1 MPASEIKKH
10 NDVKHN
16 DIKEAVS
23 RYAVYGILLLL
34 LCLAVWNLARCF
46 AGASVVTQDK
56 YAFRGVLF
64 TGLSV
69 LILQKFNFKNFRT
82 WIPVAIMTIPA
93 AKFFLTSEMLTVYRV
108 YERDIWG
115 MWNAQ
120 WACRVVFTAILA
132 DAVFE
137 RKLKRFTPTAFIP
150 VLLAAAAIVITGFS
164 TSWHMDYLLII
175 VAVLIICAISFDE
188 EKIGL
193 FSDCLA
199 KALMIVPAAQLA
211 LSLITV
217 PYEGGGFYV
226 GNYLNSITFAMV
238 LGIGL
243 VACFLRLILWE
254 RGSKSSLVWGILA
267 IVSSVFLLFGVYIT
281 SARTALLGIGLS
293 GLAAL
298 WIFLKKKGKSR
309 IFLIVLGA
317 AAVIGIVG
325 VVASVA
331 WFDKMARQGAA
342 LSDDSV
348 VIRMIHKLWDMLYMT
363 LPTVYDTF
371 PKGSFS
377 DRINT
382 LTAGRLEL
390 WVIGIRRFRFLAG
403 NTAPIIWFDDLP
415 SNMHNTFLGYMY
427 SFGVLPG
434 LLIIAGWIWS
444 FAAIAR
450 KVGVSL
456 KKGENPRPVYLLAFL
471 LIIYNFTVFLNEL
484 NYFNTITVFLQLL
497 LMAICF
503 ANRGMPV
510 YLKDAPRTER
520 TADPVFAPGR
530 EKVIFALLMP
540 LIVCI
545 YYMIVHGSFDL
556 YLPDSY
562 NNDALFYYKLVEGMV
577 KGGMKGFFGFNE
589 SSAMFGGFAAW
600 NPAVVLP
607 WVIPGFIL
615 RWGYPTVF
623 VFNLIIFGAALALFV
638 HLTDMPLKKLMV
650 MTVLFLFF
658 PGLPIHILNMLP
670 EAVITSIVII
680 WLGFAI
686 RSCRRGRHTRS
697 AYLSGGQ
704 VASSESLIGG
714 TLTRDVIGM
723 LACCMYLTVVRPYMI
738 LLFIMPVSR
747 LYIMMCK
754 SDLRD
759 KQGRIPKAVAGRNSR
774 IAGRNS
780 RLART
785 ALFAVISVAAVAIP
799 VIVYIVTNKLFTAD
813 YFDPLYDFKIIK
825 HFLTGKITE
834 GFWESVYA
842 VKTMVRGIGRY
853 ALNAFSYGFTA
864 GIQYVIAAICTLM
877 VFICFVGQMIKKSK
891 ERKTLNESKTAREG
905 KIDVER
911 KGAAEGGAGVEGK
924 AAEEGKAAADLHPV
938 YLTYVITSIA
948 LFAAVIFLLG
958 KVNEGGRHVFFLAV
972 MGIILVS
979 MLEWDVKGIA
989 SRALI
994 AGLLCLFFF
1003 RGSFNP
1009 TDYDVPFEKAGTGQK
1024 IAFWKNEFEEAG
1036 VKPEGKLSFDNTVIW
1051 VLYDHDG
1058 EGNTIITDQS
1068 ALYAVP
1074 GRMGISCCKPEYV
1087 LSGIGS
1093 LKSKYLATDARGEVA
1108 LKLTKSGYEPIAS
1121 YENLV
1126 FYIIR

>member
-1 MPASEIKKH
+1 M
-10 NDVKHN
+10 
-16 DIKEAVS
+16 S

-64 TGLSV
+64 TGLSI

-82 WIPVAIMTIPA
+82 WIPVAIMIIPA

-132 DAVFE
+132 DAIFE
-137 RKLKRFTPTAFIP
+137 KKLKRFTPTAFIP
-150 VLLAAAAIVITGFS
+150 VLLAAAAIIITGFS

-217 PYEGGGFYV
+217 PYGGGGFYV

-267 IVSSVFLLFGVYIT
+267 IVFSAFLLFGVYIT
-281 SARTALLGIGLS
+281 SARTALLGIGLA
-293 GLAAL
+293 GLAGL

-348 VIRMIHKLWDMLYMT
+348 VIRMIHKLWDMMYMT

-371 PKGSFS
+371 PKGSLA

-382 LTAGRLEL
+382 LTSGRLEL
-390 WVIGIRRFRFLAG
+390 WVIGIRRFRFLTG

-456 KKGENPRPVYLLAFL
+456 KKGESPRPVYLLAFL

-503 ANRGMPV
+503 ADRGMPV

-520 TADPVFAPGR
+520 TADPIFAPGR
-530 EKVIFALLMP
+530 GKVLFALLIP

-589 SSAMFGGFAAW
+589 SSAMIGGFAAW

-680 WLGFAI
+680 WLGFAV
-686 RSCRRGRHTRS
+686 RSCRRGSYSSVDPGSGTS
-697 AYLSGGQ
+697 AASLKGNAGGK
-704 VASSESLIGG
+704 VTGDIMSDI
-714 TLTRDVIGM
+714 IGM

-738 LLFIMPVSR
+738 LLFIMPISR
-747 LYIMMCK
+747 LYIMMCG
-754 SDLRD
+754 SGPHRL
-759 KQGRIPKAVAGRNSR
+759 QGKVPAKDAG
-774 IAGRNS
+774 GNS
-780 RLART
+780 RLVRT
-785 ALFAVISVAAVAIP
+785 VLFAVITVAAAAVP
-799 VIVYIVTNKLFTAD
+799 VVIYIVTNKLFTAA
-813 YFDPLYDFKIIK
+813 YFEPLYDFKIFK
-825 HFLTGKITE
+825 HFVTGKFTE

-853 ALNAFSYGFTA
+853 VLNAFSYGFTA
-864 GIQYVIAAICTLM
+864 GIQYVIAAICTVM
-877 VFICFVGQMIKKSK
+877 VFICFLGQMIKKSK
-891 ERKTLNESKTAREG
+891 ERKTVNEGKAAREG
-905 KIDVER
+905 KTVVES
-911 KGAAEGGAGVEGK
+911 KAAAEGRT
-924 AAEEGKAAADLHPV
+924 AEDMRPV

-948 LFAAVIFLLG
+948 LFTAVIFLLG

-972 MGIILVS
+972 IGIILVS
-979 MLEWDVKGIA
+979 MQEWDVKGIV
-989 SRALI
+989 SRAVL

-1003 RGSFNP
+1003 RGSFIP
-1009 TDYDVPFEKAGTGQK
+1009 TDYDVPFEKAGTEQK

-1058 EGNTIITDQS
+1058 DGNTIVTDQS
-1068 ALYAVP
+1068 ALYAIP
-1074 GRMGISCCKPEYV
+1074 GRMGISCCKPDYV

-1108 LKLTKSGYEPIAS
+1108 QKLTESGYSPIAS

-1126 FYIIR
+1126 FYRIRQ

>member
-150 VLLAAAAIVITGFS
+150 VLMSAAAMIITGFS

-199 KALMIVPAAQLA
+199 KALMIVPVSQLA

-267 IVSSVFLLFGVYIT
+267 IVFSAFLLFGVYIT

-325 VVASVA
+325 VVA
-331 WFDKMARQGAA
+331 
-342 LSDDSV
+342 
-348 VIRMIHKLWDMLYMT
+348 
-363 LPTVYDTF
+363 TF

-484 NYFNTITVFLQLL
+484 NYFNTITVLLQLL

-589 SSAMFGGFAAW
+589 SSAMIGGFAAW

-623 VFNLIIFGAALALFV
+623 VFNLIIFGASLALFV

-650 MTVLFLFF
+650 LMVLFQFF

-670 EAVITSIVII
+670 EAVITSVVII

-686 RSCRRGRHTRS
+686 RSCRRGLYSSVNPDSGTS
-697 AYLSGGQ
+697 AASLKGNAGGK
-704 VASSESLIGG
+704 VTGDIMSDI
-714 TLTRDVIGM
+714 IGM

-738 LLFIMPVSR
+738 LLFIMPISR
-747 LYIMMCK
+747 LYIMMCG
-754 SDLRD
+754 SGPHRL
-759 KQGRIPKAVAGRNSR
+759 QGKVPVKD
-774 IAGRNS
+774 AGRNS

-813 YFDPLYDFKIIK
+813 YFEPLYDFKIIK

-842 VKTMVRGIGRY
+842 VRTMVRGIGRY

-877 VFICFVGQMIKKSK
+877 VFIYFLGQMIKKSK
-891 ERKTLNESKTAREG
+891 EGKTVNESKAAREG
-905 KIDVER
+905 KPVVES
-911 KGAAEGGAGVEGK
+911 KATAEGK
-924 AAEEGKAAADLHPV
+924 AADDMLPV

-1108 LKLTKSGYEPIAS
+1108 LKLTESGYEPIAS
-1121 YENLV
+1121 YENLL
-1126 FYIIR
+1126 FYRIRQ